1 MELGDGRSHRFTIQV
16 TNVLRGDRSARVDVN
31 DVISQPCSGYLTA
44 SMGDRIALAL
54 DATAFSPAVEA
65 NGAAWLIGRPP
76 DGFVSTTIEDVFKL
90 AGVPMPAPA
99 AAAPLP
105 DATPLWLGPA
115 VWGLAVALVLVVVGI
130 VGRRV
135 SATR

>member
-16 TNVLRGDRSARVDVN
+16 TNVLRGEPSARVEVN
-31 DVISQPCSGYLTA
+31 DVISQPCSGYLSA

-65 NGAAWLIGRPP
+65 NGAAWIVGRPA
-76 DGFVSTTIEDVFKL
+76 DGFESTTIEGVYRL
-90 AGVPMPAPA
+90 AGVRMPEMSGA
-99 AAAPLP
+99 AAETTFPWP
-105 DATPLWLGPA
+105 GA
-115 VWGLAVALVLVVVGI
+115 VIWGFAVAAVVVVVGI

-135 SATR
+135 VATR